1 MKKFLSMLLA
11 LSVVFTFTFGSASS
25 AFAAQTEA
33 EKYSSAVT
41 DAQGAMTKIVDQ
53 YSASLVYKQD
63 GTLSTDTTYTKTAI
77 DKAIADLKAEYNNK
91 IVEKAADL
99 FKDGVWSA
107 DDTTN
112 LAKAYEDINE
122 GTKVKTAVFTTNV
135 DALNA
140 YGLAEAAAKLEAA
153 VNEITV
159 GQYAL
164 SKQEDLKADIT
175 SYTAKVTAA
184 KTKVAAKSAAD
195 TDIDTAVTD
204 VEAFKAMFET
214 KNNVKYTTYS
224 TKYMTVA
231 YMESELNAAK
241 AKALETLA
249 DTATEF
255 KTKEEARLTAIAN
268 DPSKSVAEIN
278 DATVKL
284 NSLDAN
290 IAAVK
295 TSFEA
300 KINAVAIKD
309 VKESAKAVL
318 LQAAIDA
325 LNAINPALKLTTDG
339 NSKAFY
345 DELDAIASTDALVK
359 YAENYAA
366 SLKTVYVE
374 ATGAL
379 KYNAATVDEAL
390 TKLVALIKAGDD
402 SVNTY
407 AKIKAWLE
415 NDANC
420 APATADAA
428 TLLAAKAQGIA
439 DITGES
445 CTLETVTKT
454 PVNTDYKASNW
465 DKDNKKAVEAA
476 QKEYTLKLKAATSLD
491 DVKALVKAAKAAMN
505 AYLTTAQVAAVT
517 NDAKTQAAALEYIS
531 SASDYTG
538 KSLAKYADG
547 VAAKDAANTYADA
560 TKKAAVEK
568 AVNVLVDAVLAG
580 QKADY
585 TAKEIKDILKANY
598 GAALAEIDKMQGDAA
613 LKTAKE
619 TLEAAIKALNTN
631 ATLETKDAY
640 IAVKGQYDE
649 YKKLAGAQD
658 PANLSL
664 LKAYITKIVT
674 LEKTAVTTA
683 INKLPNNV
691 TLADKEA
698 VEAVRKAYDAY
709 VADYEEYG
717 TAFGYIDISSSITKL
732 TNAEAAISSLVR
744 TEVAKLIAALPATI
758 TAKDKEAVEAARK
771 AYDALSESDKAIFDG
786 QSAALVTKLTDAEAT
801 IKETTKYTDKDAKAD
816 LLDMNRKVT
825 IWRTSKKSIR
835 VTAVGSVSNIKENG
849 YTVKYTFY
857 KKAPGAKAFKAVKT
871 TTSNKFVY
879 KNLKKG
885 TNKFQVKV
893 SVYNAEGKLVASKTT
908 FYKAVKVK

>member
-99 FKDGVWSA
+99 FKDGVWTA
-107 DDTTN
+107 EDTVG
-112 LAKAYEDINE
+112 LAKAYEDIND
-122 GTKVKTAVFTTNV
+122 GTKLEKVVFTDNV
-135 DALNA
+135 NVLNA

-159 GQYAL
+159 AQYAL
-164 SKQEDLKADIT
+164 SKQEALKTAIT
-175 SYTAKVTAA
+175 EYTDKVTDA
-184 KTKVAAKSAAD
+184 KTKVAAKTAKG
-195 TDIDTAVTD
+195 TDIDNTVKAIG
-204 VEAFKAMFET
+204 AFKTLFDTT
-214 KNNVKYTTYS
+214 KNVKYSTYTTE
-224 TKYMTVA
+224 YMTVA

-268 DPSKSVAEIN
+268 DPSKSVAVIN

-284 NSLDAN
+284 NSLDTN

-295 TSFEA
+295 ASFEA

-309 VKESAKAVL
+309 AKESAKAVL

-402 SVNTY
+402 SVKTY
-407 AKIKAWLE
+407 AKIKTWLD
-415 NDANC
+415 NNNNC

-428 TLLAAKAQGIA
+428 TLLAKKNKGIE
-439 DITGES
+439 DIT
-445 CTLETVTKT
+445 K
-454 PVNTDYKASNW
+454 NDYSA
-465 DKDNKKAVEAA
+465 DKWKNDNKKAVEAV
-476 QKEYTLKLKAATSLD
+476 QKEYTLKIKAATTLA
-491 DVKALVKAAKAAMN
+491 DVDALVKAAKAAMN
-505 AYLTTAQVAAVT
+505 AYLTTAQVTAVT
-517 NDAKTQAAALEYIS
+517 ANAKAQAAILGYITDS
-531 SASDYTG
+531 NSYAG
-538 KSLAKYADG
+538 SLGKYADG

-560 TKKAAVEK
+560 TKQAAVEK

-585 TAKEIKDILKANY
+585 TAKEIQDILKANY

-871 TTSNKFVY
+871 TTSNKY
-879 KNLKKG
+879 TYTNLKKG
-885 TNKFQVKV
+885 YNKFQVKV
-893 SVYNAEGKLVASKTT
+893 KVYDAEGKLVASKTT
-908 FYKAVKVK
+908 FYKAAKVK

>member
-41 DAQGAMTKIVDQ
+41 DAQGAMTEIVDQ

-77 DKAIADLKAEYNNK
+77 DKAIADLKAEYNNE

-99 FKDGVWSA
+99 FKDGDWSA
-107 DDTTN
+107 QDTTD
-112 LAKAYEDINE
+112 LATAYEAIDE
-122 GTKVKTAVFTTNV
+122 VAKVGTAVFTTNIKTL
-135 DALNA
+135 DA

-159 GQYAL
+159 AQYAL
-164 SKQEDLKADIT
+164 SKQEALKADIT

-184 KTKVAAKSAAD
+184 KTKVAAKSAVAKDIKDTVKDVAD
-195 TDIDTAVTD
+195 
-204 VEAFKAMFET
+204 FKAKFET

-224 TKYMTVA
+224 TEYMTVA
-231 YMESELNAAK
+231 YMESELNDAK

-255 KTKEEARLTAIAN
+255 KTDEEDRLTAIAN
-268 DPSKSVAEIN
+268 NSSNSVAAIN
-278 DATVKL
+278 EATVKL
-284 NSLDAN
+284 NSLDTN

-295 TSFEA
+295 ASFEA

-309 VKESAKAVL
+309 VKDSAVL
-318 LQAAIDA
+318 LQDAITA
-325 LNAINPALKLTTDG
+325 LNAIDPASKLTTASD
-339 NSKAFY
+339 SSAFY
-345 DELDAIASTDALVK
+345 AELDAIASTDALVK

-390 TKLVALIKAGDD
+390 TKLVALIKANEA

-420 APATADAA
+420 APATEDAA

-439 DITGES
+439 DITGVD

-454 PVNTDYKASNW
+454 PVDTNYKASNW
-465 DKDNKKAVEAA
+465 DKDNKKAVEAV

-505 AYLTTAQVAAVT
+505 AYLTTAQVATVT
-517 NDAKTQAAALEYIS
+517 TSAKTQAAALGYIS

-560 TKKAAVEK
+560 TKTAAVEK
-568 AVNVLVDAVLAG
+568 AVDVLVDAVLAG

-585 TAKEIKDILKANY
+585 TVNEIQDILKANY

-674 LEKTAVTTA
+674 LEKAAVTTA
-683 INKLPNNV
+683 MNKLPNNV
-691 TLADKEA
+691 TLADKDA

-717 TAFGYIDISSSITKL
+717 AAFGYTEITPITKL
-732 TNAEAAISSLVR
+732 TNAEAAISGLVR

-801 IKETTKYTDKDAKAD
+801 IKETTKYTDTDAKAD
-816 LLDMNRKVT
+816 LLDMARKIT
-825 IWRTSKKSIR
+825 IWRTSKTSIR

-857 KKAPGAKAFKAVKT
+857 KKAPGSKAFKAVKT
-871 TTSNKFVY
+871 TTSNKY
-879 KNLKKG
+879 TYTNLKKG
-885 TNKFQVKV
+885 YNKFQVKV
-893 SVYNAEGKLVASKTT
+893 KVYDAEGKLVASKTT
-908 FYKAVKVK
+908 FYRAAKVK

>member
-99 FKDGVWSA
+99 FKDGTWSA
-107 DDTTN
+107 EDTTN
-112 LAKAYEDINE
+112 LASAYEAIND
-122 GTKVKTAVFTTNV
+122 GTKVNNVVFTTNV
-135 DALNA
+135 KALNA

-159 GQYAL
+159 AQYAL
-164 SKQEDLKADIT
+164 SEQEALKNEIT
-175 SYTAKVTAA
+175 SYTTKVTAA
-184 KTKVAAKSAAD
+184 KTKVAAKSAVD
-195 TDIDTAVTD
+195 TDIDTAVAD

-284 NSLDAN
+284 NSLDTN

-295 TSFEA
+295 ASFEA

-309 VKESAKAVL
+309 AKESAKAVL
-318 LQAAIDA
+318 LQAAINA
-325 LNAINPALKLTTDG
+325 LNAINPASKLTTASD
-339 NSKAFY
+339 SSAFY
-345 DELDAIASTDALVK
+345 AELDAIASTDALVK

-407 AKIKAWLE
+407 AEIKAWLE
-415 NDANC
+415 NDVNC

-428 TLLAAKAQGIA
+428 TLLAKKNNGIE
-439 DITGES
+439 DIT
-445 CTLETVTKT
+445 K
-454 PVNTDYKASNW
+454 NDYSA
-465 DKDNKKAVEAA
+465 DKWKNDNKKAVEAV
-476 QKEYTLKLKAATSLD
+476 QKEYTLKIKAATTLA
-491 DVKALVKAAKAAMN
+491 DVDALVKAAKAAM
-505 AYLTTAQVAAVT
+505 
-517 NDAKTQAAALEYIS
+517 
-531 SASDYTG
+531 
-538 KSLAKYADG
+538 
-547 VAAKDAANTYADA
+547 
-560 TKKAAVEK
+560 
-568 AVNVLVDAVLAG
+568 
-580 QKADY
+580 
-585 TAKEIKDILKANY
+585 
-598 GAALAEIDKMQGDAA
+598 
-613 LKTAKE
+613 
-619 TLEAAIKALNTN
+619 
-631 ATLETKDAY
+631 
-640 IAVKGQYDE
+640 
-649 YKKLAGAQD
+649 
-658 PANLSL
+658 
-664 LKAYITKIVT
+664 
-674 LEKTAVTTA
+674 
-683 INKLPNNV
+683 
-691 TLADKEA
+691 
-698 VEAVRKAYDAY
+698 DAY

-717 TAFGYIDISSSITKL
+717 TAFGYTVISSITKL

-893 SVYNAEGKLVASKTT
+893 KVYDAEGKLVASKTT
-908 FYKAVKVK
+908 FYRVAKVK

>member
-63 GTLSTDTTYTKTAI
+63 GTLSADTTYTKTAI

-99 FKDGVWSA
+99 FKDGVWTA
-107 DDTTN
+107 EDTVG
-112 LAKAYEDINE
+112 LAKAYEDIND
-122 GTKVKTAVFTTNV
+122 GTKLEKVVFTDNV
-135 DALNA
+135 NVLNA

-159 GQYAL
+159 AQYAL

-184 KTKVAAKSAAD
+184 KTKVAAKSAVD
-195 TDIDTAVTD
+195 TDIDTAVAD

-284 NSLDAN
+284 NSLDTN

-295 TSFEA
+295 ASFEA

-309 VKESAKAVL
+309 AKESAKAVL

-407 AKIKAWLE
+407 AEIKAWLE
-415 NDANC
+415 NDVNC

-428 TLLAAKAQGIA
+428 TLLAKKNKGIE
-439 DITGES
+439 DIT
-445 CTLETVTKT
+445 K
-454 PVNTDYKASNW
+454 NDYSA
-465 DKDNKKAVEAA
+465 DKWKNDNKKAVEAV
-476 QKEYTLKLKAATSLD
+476 QKEYTLKIKAATTLA
-491 DVKALVKAAKAAMN
+491 DVDALVKAAKAAM
-505 AYLTTAQVAAVT
+505 
-517 NDAKTQAAALEYIS
+517 
-531 SASDYTG
+531 
-538 KSLAKYADG
+538 
-547 VAAKDAANTYADA
+547 
-560 TKKAAVEK
+560 
-568 AVNVLVDAVLAG
+568 
-580 QKADY
+580 
-585 TAKEIKDILKANY
+585 
-598 GAALAEIDKMQGDAA
+598 
-613 LKTAKE
+613 
-619 TLEAAIKALNTN
+619 
-631 ATLETKDAY
+631 
-640 IAVKGQYDE
+640 
-649 YKKLAGAQD
+649 
-658 PANLSL
+658 
-664 LKAYITKIVT
+664 
-674 LEKTAVTTA
+674 
-683 INKLPNNV
+683 
-691 TLADKEA
+691 
-698 VEAVRKAYDAY
+698 DAY

-717 TAFGYIDISSSITKL
+717 TAFGYTVISSITKL

-885 TNKFQVKV
+885 ANKFQVKV
-893 SVYNAEGKLVASKTT
+893 SVYDAEGKLVASKTT
-908 FYKAVKVK
+908 FYKAAKVK

>member
-99 FKDGVWSA
+99 FKDGVWTA

-112 LAKAYEDINE
+112 LAKAYEAIND
-122 GTKVKTAVFTTNV
+122 GTKVETAVFTTNV
-135 DALNA
+135 NALNA

-159 GQYAL
+159 AQYAL
-164 SKQEDLKADIT
+164 SKQEALKNEIT

-184 KTKVAAKSAAD
+184 KTKVAAKSAGAK
-195 TDIDTAVTD
+195 DIDDTVKD
-204 VEAFKAMFET
+204 VADFKAKFET

-224 TKYMTVA
+224 TEYMTVA

-241 AKALETLA
+241 AKALDTLA

-255 KTKEEARLTAIAN
+255 KTNEEARLTAIAN
-268 DPSKSVAEIN
+268 DPSKSVAVIN

-295 TSFEA
+295 ASFET

-309 VKESAKAVL
+309 VKDGAKAVL
-318 LQAAIDA
+318 LQDAITA
-325 LNAINPALKLTTDG
+325 LNTINPASKLTTAGDS
-339 NSKAFY
+339 NAFY
-345 DELDAIASTDALVK
+345 AELDAIASTDALVK

-390 TKLVALIKAGDD
+390 TKLVALIKANDA

-407 AKIKAWLE
+407 AKIKGWLD
-415 NDANC
+415 NANNC

-505 AYLTTAQVAAVT
+505 AYLTTAQVATVT
-517 NDAKTQAAALEYIS
+517 NDAKTQAAALGYIT
-531 SASDYTG
+531 SASSYPG
-538 KSLAKYADG
+538 KSLAQYADG
-547 VAAKDAANTYADA
+547 VAAKDAANTYAAD
-560 TKKAAVEK
+560 TKTAAVEK

-585 TAKEIKDILKANY
+585 TAKEIQDILKANY

-613 LKTAKE
+613 LKNAKE

-658 PANLSL
+658 PANLPL
-664 LKAYITKIVT
+664 LKAYTTKIVT
-674 LEKTAVTTA
+674 LEKAAVTTA
-683 INKLPNNV
+683 MNKLPNNV

-717 TAFGYIDISSSITKL
+717 TAFGYTDISSITKL

-893 SVYNAEGKLVASKTT
+893 SVYDAEGKLVASKTT
-908 FYKAVKVK
+908 FYKAAKVK

>member
-99 FKDGVWSA
+99 FKDGTWSA
-107 DDTTN
+107 EDTTN
-112 LAKAYEDINE
+112 LASAYEAIND
-122 GTKVKTAVFTTNV
+122 GTKVNNVVFTTNV
-135 DALNA
+135 KALNA

-159 GQYAL
+159 AQYAL

-195 TDIDTAVTD
+195 TDIDTAVAD

-284 NSLDAN
+284 NSLDTN

-295 TSFEA
+295 ASFEA

-309 VKESAKAVL
+309 AKESAKAVL

-407 AKIKAWLE
+407 AEIKAWLE
-415 NDANC
+415 NDVNC

-428 TLLAAKAQGIA
+428 TLLAKKNNGIE
-439 DITGES
+439 DIT
-445 CTLETVTKT
+445 K
-454 PVNTDYKASNW
+454 NDYSA
-465 DKDNKKAVEAA
+465 DKWKNDNKKAVEAV
-476 QKEYTLKLKAATSLD
+476 QKEYTLKIKAATTLA
-491 DVKALVKAAKAAMN
+491 DVDALVKAAKAAM
-505 AYLTTAQVAAVT
+505 
-517 NDAKTQAAALEYIS
+517 
-531 SASDYTG
+531 
-538 KSLAKYADG
+538 
-547 VAAKDAANTYADA
+547 
-560 TKKAAVEK
+560 
-568 AVNVLVDAVLAG
+568 
-580 QKADY
+580 
-585 TAKEIKDILKANY
+585 
-598 GAALAEIDKMQGDAA
+598 
-613 LKTAKE
+613 
-619 TLEAAIKALNTN
+619 
-631 ATLETKDAY
+631 
-640 IAVKGQYDE
+640 
-649 YKKLAGAQD
+649 
-658 PANLSL
+658 
-664 LKAYITKIVT
+664 
-674 LEKTAVTTA
+674 
-683 INKLPNNV
+683 
-691 TLADKEA
+691 
-698 VEAVRKAYDAY
+698 DAY

-717 TAFGYIDISSSITKL
+717 TAFGYTVISSITKL

-893 SVYNAEGKLVASKTT
+893 KVYDAEGKLVASKTT
-908 FYKAVKVK
+908 FYRVAKVK

>member
-63 GTLSTDTTYTKTAI
+63 GTLSADTTYTKTAI

-284 NSLDAN
+284 NSLDTN

-295 TSFEA
+295 ASFEA

-309 VKESAKAVL
+309 AKEKANAVL

-325 LNAINPALKLTTDG
+325 LKAINPASKLTTESD
-339 NSKAFY
+339 SSAFY
-345 DELDAIASTDALVK
+345 AELDAIASTDALVK

-390 TKLVALIKAGDD
+390 TKLVALIKANDV

-407 AKIKAWLE
+407 ANIKGWLD
-415 NDANC
+415 NDDNC
-420 APATADAA
+420 APATTDAA

-445 CTLETVTKT
+445 CTLETVTKP

-517 NDAKTQAAALEYIS
+517 NDAKTQAAALGYIT
-531 SASDYTG
+531 SASNYTG
-538 KSLAKYADG
+538 KSLAQYADG
-547 VAAKDAANTYADA
+547 VAAKDAANTYAAD
-560 TKKAAVEK
+560 TKTAAVEK

-585 TAKEIKDILKANY
+585 TAKEIQDILKANY

-613 LKTAKE
+613 LKNAKE

-658 PANLSL
+658 PANLPL
-664 LKAYITKIVT
+664 LKAYTTKIVT
-674 LEKTAVTTA
+674 LEKAAVTTA
-683 INKLPNNV
+683 MNKLPNNV

-717 TAFGYIDISSSITKL
+717 TAFGYTDISSITKL

-893 SVYNAEGKLVASKTT
+893 KVYDAEGKLVASKTT

>member
-99 FKDGVWSA
+99 FKDGTWSA
-107 DDTTN
+107 EDTTN
-112 LAKAYEDINE
+112 LASAYEAINE
-122 GTKVKTAVFTTNV
+122 GTKVNNVVFTKNV
-135 DALNA
+135 KALNA

-159 GQYAL
+159 AQYAL
-164 SKQEDLKADIT
+164 SQQEALKNEIT

-184 KTKVAAKSAAD
+184 KTKVAAKSATD
-195 TDIDTAVTD
+195 TDIDTAVAD
-204 VEAFKAMFET
+204 VEAFKAKFET

-224 TKYMTVA
+224 TDYMTVA

-241 AKALETLA
+241 TKALDTLA

-325 LNAINPALKLTTDG
+325 LKAINPASKLTTNE

-345 DELDAIASTDALVK
+345 AELDAIASTDALVK
-359 YAENYAA
+359 YAESYAA

-390 TKLVALIKAGDD
+390 TKLVALIKANDT

-445 CTLETVTKT
+445 CTLERVTMT
-454 PVNTDYKASNW
+454 PANTNYKASNW
-465 DKDNKKAVEAA
+465 DKDNKKAVEAI

-491 DVKALVKAAKAAMN
+491 DVKALVKAAKAAMD
-505 AYLTTAQVAAVT
+505 AYLTTAQVATVT

-658 PANLSL
+658 PANLPL
-664 LKAYITKIVT
+664 LKAYTTKIVT
-674 LEKTAVTTA
+674 LEKAAVTTA
-683 INKLPNNV
+683 MNKLPNSV

-709 VADYEEYG
+709 VAAYEEYD
-717 TAFGYIDISSSITKL
+717 TAFGYTAVADITKL
-732 TNAEAAISSLVR
+732 TKAEAAISGLVR

-801 IKETTKYTDKDAKAD
+801 IKETTKYTDTDAKAD

-835 VTAVGSVSNIKENG
+835 VTAVGSVSEIKENG

-871 TTSNKFVY
+871 TTSNKY
-879 KNLKKG
+879 TYTNLKKG
-885 TNKFQVKV
+885 SNKFQVKV

-908 FYKAVKVK
+908 FYRAAKVK